1 MTDYKKLQN
10 GSDVRGIALAGVE
23 GEQVNLTP
31 GIACDIAHAFALW
44 LSTKKNKPVENLQV
58 AVGRDSRLSGKDL
71 MEGVFEGLTT
81 LGVTVHDCNMAST
94 PAMFMS
100 TVLPE
105 FCFDG
110 SIMITA
116 SHLPWNRNG
125 LKFFTCEGGLE
136 HEDIA
141 EILSSTKEIHAA
153 ANVQLVNAC
162 SLIDSYSTYLC
173 EVIKQGIGSKTDY
186 DRPLNGFKIAVD
198 AGNGAG
204 GFFVTKVL
212 DPLGADTSASRYLEP
227 DGHFPNHIPNPENK
241 DAMNA
246 IRAAVLEGGCDFG
259 IIFDT
264 DVDRAGAVDE
274 NGNELSRNR
283 FIALMAAIVAE
294 QAPHST
300 IVTDS
305 VTSAQL
311 KTYIE
316 NTLGLKHHR
325 FKRGYKNVI
334 NEAIRLNR
342 EGEETLLAIETS
354 GHGALKENYFLDDGA
369 YLSAKLLIKLS
380 KLRAEGSSISELL
393 STLGEP
399 AEAQEIRL
407 KIACEDFRSYGK
419 QVLNDL
425 EEYAKKQPDWVPATD
440 NHEGFRATVTT
451 ADGWFLVRMS
461 LHDPQIPINIE
472 SNKTGGVEA
481 IKQQLMSF
489 LSQYE
494 YLK

>member
-71 MEGVFEGLTT
+71 MEGVFDGLTT

-153 ANVQLVNAC
+153 ANVQLVKAC

-173 EVIKQGIGSKTDY
+173 
-186 DRPLNGFKIAVD
+186 AVSY
-198 AGNGAG
+198 
-204 GFFVTKVL
+204 THL
-212 DPLGADTSASRYLEP
+212 DVYKR
-227 DGHFPNHIPNPENK
+227 
-241 DAMNA
+241 
-246 IRAAVLEGGCDFG
+246 
-259 IIFDT
+259 
-264 DVDRAGAVDE
+264 
-274 NGNELSRNR
+274 
-283 FIALMAAIVAE
+283 
-294 QAPHST
+294 QA
-300 IVTDS
+300 
-305 VTSAQL
+305 
-311 KTYIE
+311 
-316 NTLGLKHHR
+316 
-325 FKRGYKNVI
+325 
-334 NEAIRLNR
+334 
-342 EGEETLLAIETS
+342 
-354 GHGALKENYFLDDGA
+354 
-369 YLSAKLLIKLS
+369 
-380 KLRAEGSSISELL
+380 
-393 STLGEP
+393 
-399 AEAQEIRL
+399 
-407 KIACEDFRSYGK
+407 
-419 QVLNDL
+419 
-425 EEYAKKQPDWVPATD
+425 
-440 NHEGFRATVTT
+440 
-451 ADGWFLVRMS
+451 
-461 LHDPQIPINIE
+461 
-472 SNKTGGVEA
+472 
-481 IKQQLMSF
+481 
-489 LSQYE
+489 
-494 YLK
+494 